1 MISVYQIKPA
11 FQKLLQPLL
20 NFLFKIGITAN
31 QITAFSILF
40 SAGLGF
46 MFLQHKTFN
55 VILLLLPLGLLIR
68 MALNALDGMMAKQF
82 NMQSKLGEVL
92 NEMGDITSDLFIILP
107 FIILPQINEWI
118 IILFAILTI
127 LNEFSGILAKS
138 ISGERRY
145 DGPMGKS
152 DRALFIGL
160 FCIVYFF
167 WDGIELYVNW
177 IFGLASILVIF
188 STFIRLK
195 KAVQ

>member
-20 NFLFKIGITAN
+20 KSLFKNGITAN
-31 QITAFSILF
+31 QITVFSILF
-40 SAGLGF
+40 SSGLGL
-46 MFLQHKTFN
+46 MFLQYNTFR

-92 NEMGDITSDLFIILP
+92 NEMGDVISDLFIILP
-107 FIILPQINEWI
+107 FIILPQMDAWI

-127 LNEFSGILAKS
+127 LNEFSGILSKG
-138 ISGERRY
+138 INGERRY

-152 DRALFIGL
+152 DRAFFIGL

-167 WDGIELYVNW
+167 WDGIESYVNW

-188 STFIRLK
+188 STLIRLK
-195 KAVQ
+195 KALQ

>member
-11 FQKLLQPLL
+11 FQKLLRPLL
-20 NFLFKIGITAN
+20 NFLFKNGITAN

-40 SAGLGF
+40 SSGLGL
-46 MFLQHKTFN
+46 MFLQYKEFKI
-55 VILLLLPLGLLIR
+55 ILLLLPLGLLIR

-92 NEMGDITSDLFIILP
+92 NEIGDVLSDLFIILP
-107 FIILPQINEWI
+107 FIILPHMDAWI

-127 LNEFSGILAKS
+127 LNEFSGILAKA
-138 ISGERRY
+138 INGERRY

-152 DRALFIGL
+152 DRAFIIGL

-167 WDGIELYVNW
+167 WNGIELFANW
-177 IFGLASILVIF
+177 IFGLASLLVIV
-188 STFIRLK
+188 STLIRLK
-195 KAVQ
+195 KAIH